1 MGVDEYGV
9 YNVLRCCVIFRFL
22 SLQLMTSE
30 SHQKYNYFFG
40 DQEHAD
46 ELASKGY
53 EFWVIPKAG
62 LVHHPHDRMDYAW
75 PTDYLLESK
84 FHWRLPQH
92 IHFLAKIFGHPIAD
106 PHFSKIPLNI
116 LDVEEQHNEV
126 EKRLIHLRLI
136 FQSTHMVS
144 PVAKDKLFA
153 A

>member
-1 MGVDEYGV
+1 MH
-9 YNVLRCCVIFRFL
+9 NVLRCCLIFLFL
-22 SLQLMTSE
+22 SLQLMIFALKIV
-30 SHQKYNYFFG
+30 QPFFC

-46 ELASKGY
+46 ELASRGY

-62 LVHHPHDRMDYAW
+62 LVHHPHDRMDNAW

-84 FHWRLPQH
+84 FHWRLPQY

-106 PHFSKIPLNI
+106 PHFSKIPLNILI

>member
-1 MGVDEYGV
+1 VWCV
-9 YNVLRCCVIFRFL
+9 QRVALLRHFF
-22 SLQLMTSE
+22 TSF
-30 SHQKYNYFFG
+30 SAIDDLRTKNIATFFC

-46 ELASKGY
+46 ELASRGY

-62 LVHHPHDRMDYAW
+62 LVHHPHDRMDNAW

-106 PHFSKIPLNI
+106 PYFSKIPLNI
-116 LDVEEQHNEV
+116 LNVEEQHNEV

-144 PVAKDKLFA
+144 PVARDKLFA
-153 A
+153 V

>member
-1 MGVDEYGV
+1 MSFFDFFF
-9 YNVLRCCVIFRFL
+9 VIDDLHTKKIDSSFV
-22 SLQLMTSE
+22 
-30 SHQKYNYFFG
+30 
-40 DQEHAD
+40 QEHAD
-46 ELASKGY
+46 ELASRGY
-53 EFWVIPKAG
+53 EFWVIPEAG
-62 LVHHPHDRMDYAW
+62 LVHYSHDRMDNAW

-136 FQSTHMVS
+136 FESTHMVS
-144 PVAKDKLFA
+144 PVVKDKLFA
-153 A
+153 D